1 MGHIHEIIDRDP
13 VFEVDP
19 VTRTITDLSE
29 PKTTLM
35 QYDHNSERLT
45 FEVPRYKENHDMLLC
60 KPDSGGRIEV
70 HFINIGINGKQN
82 PGVYEVSDLDVCADD
97 EEFVAFSW
105 LVSQEATKY
114 EGSLSF
120 ALRFVCTA
128 DDSFEYIWSTA
139 IYSGIPIGKGM
150 DNAETVAT
158 KYADILGA
166 WYNEFI
172 AAGNER
178 LKQLDQA
185 KEEAISYMEDKAEE
199 IVEDETKMAIAAIQ
213 VQADEIVN
221 LVLERLPRA
230 EEASF

>member
-1 MGHIHEIIDRDP
+1 MGHIHEVADKDP
-13 VFEVDP
+13 HFTVDP
-19 VTRTITDLSE
+19 ATRIITNNSAT
-29 PKTTLM
+29 KTALM
-35 QYDHNSERLT
+35 QYDHNSERFT
-45 FEVPRYKENHDMLLC
+45 FDVPRHIDDHDLSLC
-60 KPDSGGRIEV
+60 DRVEV
-70 HFINIGINGKQN
+70 HYINIGSNGRRN
-82 PGVYEVSDLDVCADD
+82 SDVYPVDDLAIHPGDD
-97 EEFVAFSW
+97 TLITFTW
-105 LVSQEATKY
+105 LVSSTATSH

-120 ALRFVCTA
+120 VLRFICGSEGA
-128 DDSFEYIWSTA
+128 FDYIWNTA
-139 IYSGIPIGKGM
+139 IYSGISIGKGM
-150 DNAETVAT
+150 DNAETVVT
-158 KYADILGA
+158 QYADILGA

-199 IVEDETKMAIAAIQ
+199 IVEDEAKMAIATIQ